1 MKITEELLITFY
13 NKILEIRRFE
23 EKVEELYSLGLI
35 PGLAHTY
42 HGEEAVAVGVC
53 SALDEEDLI
62 LSTHRGHG
70 HSLAKGV
77 PPRFLMAELFG
88 KETGVCKGI
97 GGSMHS
103 TYLEKGVL
111 FSTAIV
117 GGNIPIATGVALAI
131 QINNLDKVVVSFF
144 GDGATNTGAFHE
156 GINLASIWD
165 LPVIFVC
172 ENNLYAISMPIEKA
186 MKAKS
191 IAERA
196 KAYGIPGVTVDGNDV
211 EAVYSETLK
220 AVDRAK
226 RGEGPTLLECI
237 TYRQKGHGIYMN
249 SLAGRTKEELEE
261 WIRKDPIKRLE
272 TKLLRKNV
280 AQERIN
286 EINDNLN
293 VTIDEAVEFA
303 KNSNYPD
310 LNLMLKIFKV

>member
-1 MKITEELLITFY
+1 MLITFY
-13 NKILEIRRFE
+13 NKILEIRQFE

-53 SALDEEDLI
+53 SALDEEDFI

-77 PPRFLMAELFG
+77 PPRFLMAELLG

-131 QINNLDKVVVSFF
+131 QIKNLNKVVVSFF
-144 GDGATNTGAFHE
+144 GEGATNTGAFHE

-172 ENNLYAISMPIEKA
+172 ENNLYAISTPIEKA

-196 KAYGIPGVTVDGNDV
+196 TAYGIPSVTVDGNDV

-220 AVDRAK
+220 AVDRAN

-237 TYRQKGHGIYMN
+237 TYRQKGHGIYM
-249 SLAGRTKEELEE
+249 SPLAGRTKEELEE
-261 WIRKDPIKRLE
+261 WIKKDPIKRLE
-272 TKLLRKNV
+272 TKLLKKNV
-280 AQERIN
+280 TQEHIN
-286 EINDNLN
+286 EINDILKG
-293 VTIDEAVEFA
+293 TIDEAVEFA

-310 LNLMLKIFKV
+310 LNLMLNIFKV